1 MTVSKTYNRTWPS
14 VDAIKRAN
22 REAEHH
28 FFDAGTLRFFNSRV
42 LSGVIGNRYFI
53 TSERYDHSDG
63 SSEPRRYT
71 VRVADDA
78 GRIDTVGDFQEWS
91 TAAQARSAALA
102 AASFGR
108 TS

>member
-1 MTVSKTYNRTWPS
+1 MTISKTYNRAWPS

-22 REAEHH
+22 RQSGHH
-28 FFDAGTLRFFNSRV
+28 FFDPESLRFFRSIVGRT
-42 LSGVIGNRYFI
+42 VIGNRYFI
-53 TSERYDHSDG
+53 TSEQFVPSDG
-63 SSEPRRYT
+63 PPEPRRYT

-91 TAAQARSAALA
+91 TAAQARAAALA